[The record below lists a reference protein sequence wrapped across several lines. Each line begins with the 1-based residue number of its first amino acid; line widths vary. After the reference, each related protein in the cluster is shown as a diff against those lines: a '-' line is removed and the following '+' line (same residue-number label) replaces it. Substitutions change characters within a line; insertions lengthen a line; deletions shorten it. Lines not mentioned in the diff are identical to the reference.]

1 VADNFTGLV
10 EFLPAAL
17 IGLHRASERQPAG
30 LHPRQLLMTG
40 MLTLWSLRLGL
51 FLLGRM
57 FSRSGPVRHPLSLP
71 AIVSG
76 VLCRVPRSVC
86 LVWNDE

>member
-57 FSRSGPVRHPLSLP
+57 FSRSGPVRHPLVL
-71 AIVSG
+71 ACHRLWCLVS
-76 VLCRVPRSVC
+76 CPSQCVPRV
-86 LVWNDE
+86 E